1 MTTTP
6 LTVER
11 LRHPL
16 KMRLLRVA
24 ATRRLSP
31 HLMAITFT
39 GDDLDDFI
47 SASFDDH
54 VKLFFPLPG
63 QREPLMPAPGAV
75 PGDRASEGPRPIARD
90 YTPRRFDRA
99 RGELEIQFVLHGDGA
114 GVGGDKERAGGP
126 ASRWAAQAQVGDP
139 LGIGGPRG
147 SFVIPTGYD
156 WFWMIGDATALPAIG
171 RRLEELPGGA
181 CVSVVLACDEAVDLP
196 TRADVDVR
204 WLPAGAD
211 LAAAIAAMA
220 LPPGEGYIWAAG
232 ESLSMRAVHAQLVG
246 ARGWPKERIR
256 ASSYWKQGAIATHES
271 LGD

>member
-1 MTTTP
+1 MSTA

-16 KMRLLRVA
+16 KMRLLRVT
-24 ATRRLSP
+24 ATRRLAP
-31 HLMAITFT
+31 HLVAITFT

-75 PGDRASEGPRPIARD
+75 PGERASEGPRPIARD
-90 YTPRRFDRA
+90 YTPRRFDRE
-99 RGELEIQFVLHGDGA
+99 RGELEIHFVLHGDG
-114 GVGGDKERAGGP
+114 GQDDGP

-147 SFVIPTGYD
+147 SFVIPAGYD

-171 RRLEELPGGA
+171 RRLAELPAGA
-181 CVSVVLACDEAVDLP
+181 CVSVLLACNEAIDLP
-196 TRADVDVR
+196 TRADLDLR

-211 LAAAIAAMA
+211 LAAAVAAMA
-220 LPPGEGYIWAAG
+220 IPPGEGYIWAAG
-232 ESLSMRAVHAQLVG
+232 ESASMRALHAQLVSE
-246 ARGWPKERIR
+246 RGWPKQKIR
-256 ASSYWKQGAIATHES
+256 ASAYWKRGAVASHES
-271 LGD
+271 IGD